1 MIVMKIEQK
10 EYRLIQRTTNR
21 YGPKGSLTN
30 NQGYLMVTRDPKTGR
45 FQRKTWLGNPAFRL
59 SSTINLWNTVRLL
72 AISPTGKI
80 VKQFSHKLVNF
91 LKKGA

>member
-45 FQRKTWLGNPAFRL
+45 FQRKT
-59 SSTINLWNTVRLL
+59 LWN
-72 AISPTGKI
+72 
-80 VKQFSHKLVNF
+80 KLVNF